1 MMMHNIL
8 PILRNQNWRWKQKK
22 KRIEIKYKIDA
33 WTRILF
39 YFVFQLLLHIFIYAL
54 GSSSQ
59 VIHFCYRPSIHP
71 TILQFKTIIIISRH
85 NDLMQNE
92 MMKKYKRRNK
102 EKFFFF
108 LAVYSLNSVHWL
120 KAFDIC
126 AHNNPARW
134 FFIIHIINKRRWISY
149 EILFSYSM

>member
-1 MMMHNIL
+1 ML
-8 PILRNQNWRWKQKK
+8 GL
-22 KRIEIKYKIDA
+22 A
-33 WTRILF
+33 LF

-92 MMKKYKRRNK
+92 MKKKYKRRNK
-102 EKFFFF
+102 REVF
-108 LAVYSLNSVHWL
+108 LLSGCALSEFGSLVKGIRYL
-120 KAFDIC
+120 RA
-126 AHNNPARW
+126 
-134 FFIIHIINKRRWISY
+134 
-149 EILFSYSM
+149 